1 MILLKKYLFL
11 FLFIITIQSIS
22 LGSNDNSETYDSDTA
37 YINKCIEQ
45 CRRILFIYPD
55 SAKKYTDTI
64 LSLSIKTNYEYGLFN
79 SYNLK
84 GILYWISNDLDK
96 ALEQYKLALKY
107 ANSAEDLR
115 RRAVALSNIGLV
127 YSNNYM
133 IDSAIYYFEQTIQ
146 YSEENNVEDMHTKA
160 LFDLSNL
167 YLNQDNYSETARYLF
182 KVRDVLEISE
192 DSLLLMYVY
201 STFGILYS
209 KVNEFELS
217 LYNYNKAI
225 ELDHYLGEVDN
236 IANNYI
242 NIGELFFSLAN
253 NYDSAVYYYRK
264 AISVA
269 LPHNKRYIE
278 LSASINQGNV
288 FLKKMQL
295 DSAKYYYQSALGD
308 TLIQKYQHM
317 EAAVTV
323 NLGLYYYYKN
333 DLNNSRLFT
342 ESGYDMVDK
351 LGILRYKKNAL
362 ELMTSLDSASG
373 RFQEALQHYKSFHII
388 SDSLQA
394 SKASN
399 EIAILEFEKYLEQQ
413 KHSNQLL
420 INENKLKGTLIW
432 ISLLAI
438 FILLILIY
446 FLFRNRVKIKRLLEQ
461 LSDRHIELQT
471 LNEELTVTNEVL
483 NQQQEQL
490 KELNIAKDK
499 FFSILGHDLK
509 SPFNSLLGLISLIN
523 KDWKVISDEKKQQ
536 LLQSLYTSSEKTYH
550 LLEDLLNWGKAQQ
563 GLIKYEPEIF
573 QLYPRI
579 QVITDLFEAQLKNK
593 KQQLTI
599 NVSPEITINTD
610 IRLFSQI
617 LQNFVDNAIK
627 YTHKRGS
634 ITIEAETIKGKINLC
649 VIDTGIGIPNEEI
662 SSLFNLDSDFNRP
675 GTDNEKSSGMG
686 LILSKEYAELMNAK
700 LTVNSIEEKGSKF
713 CLIIDTS
720 N

>member
-1 MILLKKYLFL
+1 MILLKKYLIL
-11 FLFIITIQSIS
+11 FLFIFTIQSIS

-127 YSNNYM
+127 YSNKYM
-133 IDSAIYYFEQTIQ
+133 IDSAVYYFEQTIQ

-182 KVRDVLEISE
+182 KVRDVLEINE

-225 ELDHYLGEVDN
+225 ELDHYLVEVDN

-242 NIGELFFSLAN
+242 NIGELFFNLGD
-253 NYDSAVYYYRK
+253 NYDSAIYYYRK

-269 LPHNKRYIE
+269 LPHTKRYIE
-278 LSASINQGNV
+278 LSASINSGNV

-317 EAAVTV
+317 KAAVTV
-323 NLGLYYYYKN
+323 NLGIYYFYKN
-333 DLNNSRLFT
+333 DLNNSRLFI
-342 ESGYDMVDK
+342 EFGYDMADK

-399 EIAILEFEKYLEQQ
+399 EIAILEFNKYLEQQ
-413 KHSNQLL
+413 SYNNQVLL
-420 INENKLKGTLIW
+420 NENKLKGFLIW
-432 ISLLAI
+432 LSLLAI
-438 FILLILIY
+438 FILLLLLFLLI
-446 FLFRNRVKIKRLLEQ
+446 RNRLKIKRLLKQ
-461 LSDRHIELQT
+461 LSDRHIDLRS

-483 NQQQEQL
+483 NTQQEQL
-490 KELNIAKDK
+490 KALNITKDK

-509 SPFNSLLGLISLIN
+509 SPFNSLLGLIGLIN
-523 KDWKVISDEKKQQ
+523 KDWEVISDEKKQK
-536 LLQSLYTSSEKTYH
+536 LLQSLYSSSKKTYH
-550 LLEDLLNWGKAQQ
+550 LLEDLLDWGKAQQ
-563 GLIKYEPEIF
+563 GLIKYKPEIF
-573 QLYPRI
+573 LLYPKI
-579 QVITDLFEAQLKNK
+579 QVITDLFEVQLKNK
-593 KQQLTI
+593 QQQLTI
-599 NVSPEITINTD
+599 NVSPELTINTD

-617 LQNFVDNAIK
+617 MQNFLNNAIK
-627 YTHKRGS
+627 YTHKGGS
-634 ITIEAETIKGKINLC
+634 ITIEAETINGKIHLC
-649 VIDTGIGIPNEEI
+649 VIDTGIGIPNAKI
-662 SSLFNLDSDFNRP
+662 SSLFDLDSEFNRP
-675 GTDNEKSSGMG
+675 GTDKEQSTGMG

-700 LTVNSIEEKGSKF
+700 LTVSSIEEKGSKF